1 MRKLILIKHSK
12 PQVDEHLPS
21 HEWKLSDEGRA
32 QCDALVQKVRPY
44 EPAIIIASEEP
55 KAAETGQILATALG
69 KPFETA
75 AGVYEHDRSNVP
87 HMLSREFIS
96 WVALFFKKP
105 DELVLGRETAA
116 GALARF
122 EAAVDSILQAH
133 PDGNLAIVTH
143 GTVLALFA
151 QKHAGIDPFTNWR
164 AMGLP
169 ALMVFEEPEMKLVE
183 TVERMG

>member
-12 PQVDEHLPS
+12 PEIDEHVPS

-32 QCDALVQKVRPY
+32 RCDALVQKVRPY
-44 EPAIIIASEEP
+44 EPTIIIASEEP
-55 KAAETGQILATALG
+55 KAAETGQILATALA

-75 AGVYEHDRSNVP
+75 MGIHEHDRSNVP
-87 HMLSREFIS
+87 HMLPREFIS

-105 DELVLGRETAA
+105 TELVLGRETAA

-122 EAAVDSILQAH
+122 QSAVDSVLAAH

-143 GTVLALFA
+143 GTVMALFA
-151 QKHAGIDPFTNWR
+151 QQHAGLDPFTNWR

-169 ALMVFEEPEMKLVE
+169 ALMVFELPELKLRE
-183 TVERMG
+183 TVERM